1 MSAIIK
7 RELEVLSGPFV
18 LSMPTETWNLFASIG
33 KKSKTID
40 IKLFSK
46 QFIAFDCIFGK
57 NNRISLIN
65 YIIEQ

>member
-1 MSAIIK
+1 
-7 RELEVLSGPFV
+7 V